1 MRDQKRTQTL
11 AAETATQSRIANEQK
26 KTQTKKMQ
34 AMFDA
39 YYEVKHQ
46 KLVKEQFK
54 KEEAAKYKGKTA
66 VEIKKMKEEEKKR
79 E

>member
-1 MRDQKRTQTL
+1 
-11 AAETATQSRIANEQK
+11 
-26 KTQTKKMQ
+26 MQ

-66 VEIKKMKEEEKKR
+66 VEIKKMQEEERKR

>member
-1 MRDQKRTQTL
+1 M
-11 AAETATQSRIANEQK
+11 QSRIANEQK